1 MERLKLEN
9 AEFYRTLA
17 NASAM
22 LASMQ
27 YSISNLLAIHSGFDI
42 VLPEELMVRLSSMNM
57 DLNRIKIG
65 MIQLEDE
72 YKRRA
77 WKRK

>member
-1 MERLKLEN
+1 MEKLKLEN
-9 AEFYRTLA
+9 AEFYRNLA

-27 YSISNLLAIHSGFDI
+27 YSISNLLAIHSAFDI
-42 VLPEELMVRLSSMNM
+42 ALPEEMRIRLSKMNL
-57 DLNRIKIG
+57 DLNRIKLG

-72 YKRRA
+72 YKDVA

>member
-1 MERLKLEN
+1 MEKLKLEN

-27 YSISNLLAIHSGFDI
+27 YSISNILAIHSGFDI
-42 VLPEELMVRLSSMNM
+42 ALPEELMVKLSSMNL